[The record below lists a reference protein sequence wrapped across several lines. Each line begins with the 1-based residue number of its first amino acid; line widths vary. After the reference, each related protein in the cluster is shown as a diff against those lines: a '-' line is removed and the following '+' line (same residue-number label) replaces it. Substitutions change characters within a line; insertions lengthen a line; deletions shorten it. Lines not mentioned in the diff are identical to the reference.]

1 MKDHGVVNVAERGG
15 QKEFTVDEV
24 RFRHTGN
31 ERAKK
36 KKKENKHT
44 NTQEQKTAKRDFA
57 NDESVA
63 RVLARVS
70 RNGCIDSM
78 LPTQS

>member
-15 QKEFTVDEV
+15 QKEFAVDEV

-31 ERAKK
+31 GRAKK
-36 KKKENKHT
+36 KT
-44 NTQEQKTAKRDFA
+44 NTQTHKDTKQKRAKRDFA

>member
-31 ERAKK
+31 GRAK

-44 NTQEQKTAKRDFA
+44 NTQNKKEPNEILPMT
-57 NDESVA
+57 
-63 RVLARVS
+63 RVWR
-70 RNGCIDSM
+70 GY
-78 LPTQS
+78 

>member
-1 MKDHGVVNVAERGG
+1 MAERGG

-31 ERAKK
+31 GRAKK
-36 KKKENKHT
+36 GKQTHKHT
-44 NTQEQKTAKRDFA
+44 KQKTAKRDFA

-63 RVLARVS
+63 RALARVS